1 MTRGVRPL
9 IAIAEA
15 QRKAA
20 AWGYVVGG
28 LITAPD
34 SPFDFTIHDK
44 GTISLVRVRRMR
56 FSGFTLGNIQRACE
70 QQIQEFR
77 ELATPEGI
85 SRELWVRGQDR
96 AWHRYRVL
104 SGSIEEIMAFIR
116 LDTSTINPATEEQKP
131 EKAMVPGFE

>member
-15 QRKAA
+15 QPKAA
-20 AWGYVVGG
+20 DWGYVVGS

-34 SPFDFTIHDK
+34 SPFGFTIHDT

-85 SRELWVRGQDR
+85 SRELRVRGQDR
-96 AWHRYRVL
+96 AWHRYRVF
-104 SGSIEEIMAFIR
+104 SGPLR
-116 LDTSTINPATEEQKP
+116 K
-131 EKAMVPGFE
+131 